1 MNICTAGGNIWY
13 FPGSAILKGDNM
25 QKIKPYL
32 QLLPHIIHY
41 QIATKAFIAVWIFLF
56 GRIFQALL
64 KSSGRVAV
72 TSGDYLFLFN
82 TWQGLLILILG
93 LVTLFVCV
101 AIDLNSKVVLSARMF
116 NGQKVTFLECIRE
129 GFACIG
135 KFFNLRGILV
145 VLYIAFISPILRL
158 VISISLTKGF
168 CIPTFIA
175 VFIEDSTLLSVLA
188 GIAALVFLSEGIA
201 HLLILHGLIIDD
213 LPMAEAS

>member
-101 AIDLNSKVVLSARMF
+101 AIDLNSKVVLSAR
-116 NGQKVTFLECIRE
+116 NIR
-129 GFACIG
+129 
-135 KFFNLRGILV
+135 
-145 VLYIAFISPILRL
+145 
-158 VISISLTKGF
+158 
-168 CIPTFIA
+168 
-175 VFIEDSTLLSVLA
+175 
-188 GIAALVFLSEGIA
+188 
-201 HLLILHGLIIDD
+201 
-213 LPMAEAS
+213 